1 MEVYIFME
9 TKDIILGKAKFED
22 WEMMYKNVWSRP
34 EAARYMQWR
43 VTDSEAA
50 ARERIRKT
58 IEFQKNHDTYIVYE
72 KRTGQAVGFAGV
84 EQIAPNIYQD
94 ASIALGPEYT
104 GKGYG
109 KQILQLLLGYCSNL
123 GGKEF
128 FYSTRAVNTA
138 SKALAISCGFSY
150 QYSEQKIDLR
160 NGNKYELKIYSKKL

>member
-1 MEVYIFME
+1 ME

-58 IEFQKNHDTYIVYE
+58 IEYQKNHDTYIVYE
-72 KRTGQAVGFAGV
+72 KRTGQAIGFAGV
-84 EQIAPNIYQD
+84 EQIAPDIYQD
-94 ASIALGPEYT
+94 ASIVLGPEYT

-128 FYSTRAVNTA
+128 FYSTRAGNTA
-138 SKALAISCGFSY
+138 SKALAISCGFSH
-150 QYSEQKIDLR
+150 QYSEEKIDLR
-160 NGNKYELKIYSKKL
+160 NGSKYELEIYSIKL

>member
-1 MEVYIFME
+1 ME

-43 VTDSEAA
+43 VTESEAA

-58 IEFQKNHDTYIVYE
+58 IEYQKNHDTYIVYE
-72 KRTGQAVGFAGV
+72 KRTGQAIGFAGV
-84 EQIAPNIYQD
+84 EQIAPDIYQD
-94 ASIALGPEYT
+94 ASIALCPEYT

-109 KQILQLLLGYCSNL
+109 KQILQLLLEYCSNL

-128 FYSTRAVNTA
+128 FYSTRAGNTA
-138 SKALAISCGFSY
+138 SKALVISCGFSY
-150 QYSEQKIDLR
+150 QYSEQRTDLR
-160 NGNKYELKIYSKKL
+160 NGNKYELEIYSKKL

>member
-1 MEVYIFME
+1 MFME
-9 TKDIILGKAKFED
+9 TKALILGKAKFED
-22 WEMMYKNVWSRP
+22 WEMLYKNVWSRP

-43 VTDSEAA
+43 VIDSEAA

-58 IEFQKNHDTYIVYE
+58 IEYQKNHDTYIVYE
-72 KRTGQAVGFAGV
+72 KRTGQAIGFAGI
-84 EQIAPNIYQD
+84 EQIAPDIYQD

-128 FYSTRAVNTA
+128 FYSTRAGNTA

-150 QYSEQKIDLR
+150 QYSE
-160 NGNKYELKIYSKKL
+160 